1 MVLSALKQVS
11 VLQLLCFIPIKI
23 CLKVPSLSRASVM
36 SHVSEIL
43 NEVLCSCQTQSW
55 WSNAKERERDI
66 QIVLHKKDTSPYTNI
81 QWKPT
86 NTILV
91 IVAKISN

>member
-1 MVLSALKQVS
+1 MVLSALKQSISITTVMFYS
-11 VLQLLCFIPIKI
+11 NKDLFKSTIIIKGI
-23 CLKVPSLSRASVM
+23 L

-55 WSNAKERERDI
+55 WSNAKKRERDI
-66 QIVLHKKDTSPYTNI
+66 QIVFHKKDTSPYTNI